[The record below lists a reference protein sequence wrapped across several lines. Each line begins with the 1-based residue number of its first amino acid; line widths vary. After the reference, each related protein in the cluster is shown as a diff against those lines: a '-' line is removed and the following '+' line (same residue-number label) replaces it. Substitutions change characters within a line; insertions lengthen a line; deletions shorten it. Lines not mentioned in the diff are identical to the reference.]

1 MLPSVKDF
9 IRILN
14 FLFYNIFNSLQNGL
28 ILFLSLLLLDMVIRK
43 ECSDLNLCQTKDL
56 LSQNLPD
63 GRKR

>member
-1 MLPSVKDF
+1 MLPSVKEF
-9 IRILN
+9 MRILN
-14 FLFYNIFNSLQNGL
+14 LLFYNIFNSLQNGF

-56 LSQNLPD
+56 LIQNLPD

>member
-14 FLFYNIFNSLQNGL
+14 LLFYNIFNSLQNGF

-56 LSQNLPD
+56 LSRNLPD

>member
-1 MLPSVKDF
+1 MPPSVKEF
-9 IRILN
+9 MRILN
-14 FLFYNIFNSLQNGL
+14 LLFYNIFNSLENGF

-43 ECSDLNLCQTKDL
+43 ECSDLNLCQIKDL

>member
-1 MLPSVKDF
+1 MLPSVKEF
-9 IRILN
+9 MRILN
-14 FLFYNIFNSLQNGL
+14 LLFYNIFNSLQNGF

>member
-1 MLPSVKDF
+1 MLRSVKDF

-14 FLFYNIFNSLQNGL
+14 LLCYNIFNSLQNGF

>member
-43 ECSDLNLCQTKDL
+43 ECSDLNLCLTKDL